1 MSLGVLQHKWQIP
14 EGLSWCVWDS
24 RCISVGNR
32 SPSACAS
39 TLLLLEL
46 VSWHTLGALQNL
58 KLHWKAPGA
67 EAAPSQLLESFR
79 PCRYYLT
86 KVCKTP
92 TLVYRSG
99 ALSHIVRENCSS
111 LIRAY
116 YPPLWAFNTHLQTAL
131 GGKILS
137 TVRVLKAFLIAL
149 L

>member
-1 MSLGVLQHKWQIP
+1 MLQHSIWQNP

-32 SPSACAS
+32 SPSAYVS
-39 TLLLLEL
+39 TLLSLEL
-46 VSWHTLGALQNL
+46 ASWHTLGALQNL
-58 KLHWKAPGA
+58 KLHRKAPAGA
-67 EAAPSQLLESFR
+67 EAGPSQLPESFH

-131 GGKILS
+131 GGKMLFS
-137 TVRVLKAFLIAL
+137 DQLLKTPPIAPL
-149 L
+149 